1 MAKCFSSLLSWF
13 LIFLFVLLHTQ
24 TGYGSNATSKSE
36 AIINLRVGVPLK
48 NGFPQFVNVVWDSH
62 EKKYNV
68 SGYCIDVFYAVVNI
82 LPFKVSLDI
91 QPFEVESR
99 DNSGAG
105 SYDSLLQQIPAKY
118 DVVVGDITIL
128 ANRSNMVDFTLP
140 YTGSGFKMLVTV
152 QHGRQQTMWI
162 FVKPFSWDLW
172 LSIVI
177 ISTFI
182 GVSILVMERNVNAP
196 TDQEG
201 LPNRKKLSP
210 ATILWFPISQAILP
224 ERQVVAKN
232 CSRFVLM
239 IWLLLAFVLMQSY
252 TANLTSI
259 LTLDQLG
266 PSFFNVNDL
275 RKGGYYVGYQS
286 GSFVKD
292 VLVQQFKFDTSKL
305 RPYSNSAEYH
315 NALKTGSQRG
325 GVAAIFDEVPYLKVF
340 LQEYGS
346 NYIMAGSRY
355 RNDGF
360 GFAFPLNSNLTTHFS
375 RAILKVT
382 ESELMNEIERKYFGK
397 KDIEE
402 DSSAEISSAA
412 PSLNFHSFAGLF
424 LITGISTLLALMV
437 SETVIWRR
445 VILMAKAI
453 SQRYLF
459 ATPPPT
465 ETRVH
470 PIHDDSIRGIEAI

>member
-360 GFAFPLNSNLTTHFS
+360 GFAFPLNSNLTAYFS

-382 ESELMNEIERKYFGK
+382 ESDLMKEIEEKYFGK
-397 KDIEE
+397 NDVLEQ
-402 DSSAEISSAA
+402 ISFN
-412 PSLNFHSFAGLF
+412 L
-424 LITGISTLLALMV
+424 
-437 SETVIWRR
+437 
-445 VILMAKAI
+445 
-453 SQRYLF
+453 
-459 ATPPPT
+459 
-465 ETRVH
+465 
-470 PIHDDSIRGIEAI
+470 